1 MTKMKVFQ
9 YNLSLYLEYNCHI
22 DVMAFLTVCSL
33 ISCKLA
39 VADKPICCVPTEWE
53 GYAFLDIGEE
63 FQITNAFGSYIN
75 GSAHFAY
82 STNLKKNYQRFKGVQ
97 VIDAFPKSCQK
108 FSM

>member
-1 MTKMKVFQ
+1 M
-9 YNLSLYLEYNCHI
+9 
-22 DVMAFLTVCSL
+22 

-53 GYAFLDIGEE
+53 GHAFLDIGEE

-82 STNLKKNYQRFKGVQ
+82 STNFKKIYQRFKGVQ
-97 VIDAFPKSCQK
+97 VIDAFPKLSK
-108 FSM
+108 VIHVIVLDDFSEVCLLHWKNGDH